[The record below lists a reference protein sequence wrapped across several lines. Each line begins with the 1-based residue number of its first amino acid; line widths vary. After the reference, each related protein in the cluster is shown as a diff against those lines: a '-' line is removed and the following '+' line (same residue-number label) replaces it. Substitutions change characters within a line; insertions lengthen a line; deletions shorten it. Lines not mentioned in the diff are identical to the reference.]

1 MKPAGLKI
9 TKPRNST
16 DHRSG
21 LSLSV
26 ARWNSYQVWWAP
38 DTFGLIRKKE
48 ETLALNR
55 EENAPQEHGKTVVF
69 KPADLRGF
77 RNDADTAPSA
87 PSAPSAPP
95 ASLASPARR
104 GPDSGSLFGARHVG
118 SPPRPGLGRPTL
130 PHFGPPLPQS
140 EFQPGQQPGQQ
151 SGPQLVP
158 APSSKSAP
166 CAAGRGLAFFHGRS
180 AMRFN
185 LSIQAIGLIETI
197 GIRKIPG
204 RSESRCC

>member
-26 ARWNSYQVWWAP
+26 ARGNSYQVWWAP
-38 DTFGLIRKKE
+38 DAFGLIRKKE
-48 ETLALNR
+48 ETLALNP

-77 RNDADTAPSA
+77 RNDADTA

-140 EFQPGQQPGQQ
+140 ELQPGQQ

-166 CAAGRGLAFFHGRS
+166 CAAGRGLAFVEGRS

-185 LSIQAIGLIETI
+185 LSIQAIGLIEKI
-197 GIRKIPG
+197 ERIEIRKIPG
-204 RSESRCC
+204 RSESRYC

>member
-26 ARWNSYQVWWAP
+26 ARGNSYQVWWAP

-55 EENAPQEHGKTVVF
+55 EENAPQEHGKTVDF

-87 PSAPSAPP
+87 SP
-95 ASLASPARR
+95 ASPASPAHR
-104 GPDSGSLFGARHVG
+104 GPDSGSLFGAGHAG
-118 SPPRPGLGRPTL
+118 SPPRLGLGRPTL
-130 PHFGPPLPQS
+130 ARLGPRLPQS
-140 EFQPGQQPGQQ
+140 EFQPGQQ
-151 SGPQLVP
+151 SGPQPVP

-166 CAAGRGLAFFHGRS
+166 CVTGRGLAFVEGRS

-185 LSIQAIGLIETI
+185 LSIQAIGLIGRI

-204 RSESRCC
+204 RSESRYC

>member
-26 ARWNSYQVWWAP
+26 ARGNSYQVWWAP

-55 EENAPQEHGKTVVF
+55 EENAPQEHGKTVDF

-87 PSAPSAPP
+87 SP
-95 ASLASPARR
+95 ASPASPAHR
-104 GPDSGSLFGARHVG
+104 GPDSGSLFGAGHAG

-130 PHFGPPLPQS
+130 AASDLGS
-140 EFQPGQQPGQQ
+140 RN
-151 SGPQLVP
+151 
-158 APSSKSAP
+158 PSSNPDSNLDRNSCQRLPRNPRLARRGGVWHLLMVEVP
-166 CAAGRGLAFFHGRS
+166 CVPSSPFRRS
-180 AMRFN
+180 
-185 LSIQAIGLIETI
+185 G
-197 GIRKIPG
+197 
-204 RSESRCC
+204 

>member
-26 ARWNSYQVWWAP
+26 ARGNSYQVWWAP
-38 DTFGLIRKKE
+38 DAFGLIRKKE
-48 ETLALNR
+48 ESLALNP
-55 EENAPQEHGKTVVF
+55 EENAPQEHGKTVDF

-77 RNDADTAPSA
+77 RNDADT
-87 PSAPSAPP
+87 APSAPP

-104 GPDSGSLFGARHVG
+104 GPDSGSLFGARHAG

-130 PHFGPPLPQS
+130 PRLGPRLPQS
-140 EFQPGQQPGQQ
+140 EFQPGQRPGQQ
-151 SGPQLVP
+151 SGPQPVP
-158 APSSKSAP
+158 SAFLEIR
-166 CAAGRGLAFFHGRS
+166 ALRGGAGS
-180 AMRFN
+180 
-185 LSIQAIGLIETI
+185 
-197 GIRKIPG
+197 GI
-204 RSESRCC
+204 C

>member
-26 ARWNSYQVWWAP
+26 ARGNSYQVWWAP
-38 DTFGLIRKKE
+38 DAFGLIRKKE
-48 ETLALNR
+48 ETLALNP

-87 PSAPSAPP
+87 PSAPSPSP
-95 ASLASPARR
+95 ASPASPAHR
-104 GPDSGSLFGARHVG
+104 GPDSGSLFGARHAG

-130 PHFGPPLPQS
+130 PRLGPRLPQS
-140 EFQPGQQPGQQ
+140 EFQPGQQ
-151 SGPQLVP
+151 SGPQPVP

-166 CAAGRGLAFFHGRS
+166 CVTGRGLAFVEGRS

-185 LSIQAIGLIETI
+185 LSIQAIGLIGRI

-204 RSESRCC
+204 RSESRYC

>member
-26 ARWNSYQVWWAP
+26 ARGNSYQVWWAP

-55 EENAPQEHGKTVVF
+55 EENAPQEHGKTVDF

-87 PSAPSAPP
+87 SP
-95 ASLASPARR
+95 ASPASPAHR
-104 GPDSGSLFGARHVG
+104 GPDSGSLFGAGHAG

-130 PHFGPPLPQS
+130 PRLGPPLPQS
-140 EFQPGQQPGQQ
+140 EFQPGQQ

-166 CAAGRGLAFFHGRS
+166 CATGRGLAFVEGRS

-185 LSIQAIGLIETI
+185 LSIQAIGLIGQI

-204 RSESRCC
+204 RSESRYC

>member
-26 ARWNSYQVWWAP
+26 ARGNSYQVWWAP
-38 DTFGLIRKKE
+38 DAFGLIRKKE
-48 ETLALNR
+48 ETLALNP

-87 PSAPSAPP
+87 PSAPSPSP
-95 ASLASPARR
+95 ASPASPAHR
-104 GPDSGSLFGARHVG
+104 GPDSGSLFGARHARRTARG
-118 SPPRPGLGRPTL
+118 FSAKTRTRAAYPTPPRT
-130 PHFGPPLPQS
+130 
-140 EFQPGQQPGQQ
+140 
-151 SGPQLVP
+151 
-158 APSSKSAP
+158 SAP
-166 CAAGRGLAFFHGRS
+166 AIRVPTRTATRTAIWTATRASAFLEIRALRGGAGS
-180 AMRFN
+180 
-185 LSIQAIGLIETI
+185 
-197 GIRKIPG
+197 GIF
-204 RSESRCC
+204 